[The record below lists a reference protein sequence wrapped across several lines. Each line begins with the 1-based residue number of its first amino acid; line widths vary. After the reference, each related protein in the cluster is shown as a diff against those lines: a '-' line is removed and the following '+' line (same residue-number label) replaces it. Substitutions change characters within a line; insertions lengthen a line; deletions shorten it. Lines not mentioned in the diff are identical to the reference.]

1 MCVFV
6 PTRPINGGTLERIGG
21 PMEIVTGDAPQPG
34 ETPRDE
40 RNPWT
45 FSDPDTAFWRGESDR
60 AAEEAAEAGT
70 AISRHPRPGA
80 AAAAQSATLTP
91 PTFLGD
97 ERHTGAAAEA
107 RAAGRED
114 VVDQFSRGG
123 RRPETVEQ
131 AHDKIDEQRFNPLSA
146 YARTTPPG
154 SESVPPRH
162 SPQLPATPH
171 EAATRREAAT
181 PHEAATRHEAATPCE
196 AAALREAATRRAI
209 EPSPSNEHPTEALVR
224 PIARPDLDRRSLERR
239 DPDRRSSAHLDPQRS
254 GNPDRLGRRGPIEM
268 PAKQDPRPL
277 ELPAGEKHE
286 PKRDHPT
293 VGIGRGQRP
302 WPVPSGLSPLSRAAQ
317 RPPSPLLETSPF
329 WLTDQQRAERA
340 ERFPEEQ
347 TRQQPAAAGT
357 ARRHRTPHRPV
368 TGLAGLIA
376 LGLVAAF
383 FSWVSAEPF
392 WLAAGHG
399 RPGVATV
406 TQCTGSGVILRCTGR
421 FQAADGRYPRSR
433 VTLLGVAS
441 GQRSPGAV
449 APARMLNRTSGRAY
463 VGESGPLVHLRWVLG
478 FVLVLLCGLGI
489 AALTG
494 SRQLETVRAR
504 RAALALSFAGPLLLL
519 LGFLAAAY

>member
-1 MCVFV
+1 
-6 PTRPINGGTLERIGG
+6 
-21 PMEIVTGDAPQPG
+21 MEIVTGDAPQPG

-60 AAEEAAEAGT
+60 EAEVGTET
-70 AISRHPRPGA
+70 AISRRPSRGA

-91 PTFLGD
+91 PPFRGD
-97 ERHTGAAAEA
+97 ERHTAAAAEA

-114 VVDQFSRGG
+114 VADQLSRGG
-123 RRPETVEQ
+123 RRPET
-131 AHDKIDEQRFNPLSA
+131 NPLSA

-154 SESVPPRH
+154 GESVPPRH
-162 SPQLPATPH
+162 SPQLPAAP
-171 EAATRREAAT
+171 
-181 PHEAATRHEAATPCE
+181 
-196 AAALREAATRRAI
+196 REAATRRAI
-209 EPSPSNEHPTEALVR
+209 ESSHSNEHPTEALER
-224 PIARPDLDRRSLERR
+224 PIARPDPDPNRRSLERR
-239 DPDRRSSAHLDPQRS
+239 NPDRHNPERRNPDWRGSAHLDPQRS
-254 GNPDRLGRRGPIEM
+254 GNPDRFGRRGPIEM

-277 ELPAGEKHE
+277 ELPAGEKYE
-286 PKRDHPT
+286 PEPGHHPT
-293 VGIGRGQRP
+293 VGIDQGQRP
-302 WPVPSGLSPLSRAAQ
+302 GPLPSGLSPLGRAAQ

-329 WLTDQQRAERA
+329 WLTEEQRAERA

-347 TRQQPAAAGT
+347 TRQQAAAAGT
-357 ARRHRTPHRPV
+357 ARRPRTPHRPV

-392 WLAAGHG
+392 WLAVGHG

-406 TQCTGSGVILRCTGR
+406 TQCTGSGVVLRCTGR

-441 GQRSPGAV
+441 GQRGPGAV
-449 APARMLNRTSGRAY
+449 APARMLNQTSGRAY

>member
-1 MCVFV
+1 
-6 PTRPINGGTLERIGG
+6 
-21 PMEIVTGDAPQPG
+21 
-34 ETPRDE
+34 
-40 RNPWT
+40 
-45 FSDPDTAFWRGESDR
+45 
-60 AAEEAAEAGT
+60 
-70 AISRHPRPGA
+70 
-80 AAAAQSATLTP
+80 
-91 PTFLGD
+91 
-97 ERHTGAAAEA
+97 
-107 RAAGRED
+107 
-114 VVDQFSRGG
+114 
-123 RRPETVEQ
+123 
-131 AHDKIDEQRFNPLSA
+131 
-146 YARTTPPG
+146 
-154 SESVPPRH
+154 
-162 SPQLPATPH
+162 
-171 EAATRREAAT
+171 
-181 PHEAATRHEAATPCE
+181 
-196 AAALREAATRRAI
+196 
-209 EPSPSNEHPTEALVR
+209 
-224 PIARPDLDRRSLERR
+224 
-239 DPDRRSSAHLDPQRS
+239 
-254 GNPDRLGRRGPIEM
+254 M

-286 PKRDHPT
+286 PERDHST
-293 VGIGRGQRP
+293 VGIDRGQRS

-340 ERFPEEQ
+340 ERLPEEQ
-347 TRQQPAAAGT
+347 TRQQPAGAGT
-357 ARRHRTPHRPV
+357 ARRPRTPHRPV

-392 WLAAGHG
+392 WLAVGHG

-406 TQCTGSGVILRCTGR
+406 TQCTGSGVVLRCTGR

-441 GQRSPGAV
+441 GQRGPGAV
-449 APARMLNRTSGRAY
+449 APARMLNQTSGRAY
-463 VGESGPLVHLRWVLG
+463 VGESGPLVHLRWLLG

>member
-45 FSDPDTAFWRGESDR
+45 FSDPDTAFWRGESER

-114 VVDQFSRGG
+114 VVDQLSRGG
-123 RRPETVEQ
+123 RRPEAVEQ
-131 AHDKIDEQRFNPLSA
+131 AHDKIDEQGFNPLSA

-162 SPQLPATPH
+162 APQLPAAPH
-171 EAATRREAAT
+171 
-181 PHEAATRHEAATPCE
+181 
-196 AAALREAATRRAI
+196 EAATRRAI

-224 PIARPDLDRRSLERR
+224 PIARPDPDRRSLERR
-239 DPDRRSSAHLDPQRS
+239 NPDRRSSAHLDPQRS
-254 GNPDRLGRRGPIEM
+254 GNPDRSGRRSPIEM

-286 PKRDHPT
+286 PERDHST
-293 VGIGRGQRP
+293 VGIDRGQRS

-340 ERFPEEQ
+340 ERLPEEQ
-347 TRQQPAAAGT
+347 TRQQPAGAGT
-357 ARRHRTPHRPV
+357 ARRLRTPHRPV

-421 FQAADGRYPRSR
+421 FQAAGGRYPRSR

-441 GQRSPGAV
+441 SQRSPGTV